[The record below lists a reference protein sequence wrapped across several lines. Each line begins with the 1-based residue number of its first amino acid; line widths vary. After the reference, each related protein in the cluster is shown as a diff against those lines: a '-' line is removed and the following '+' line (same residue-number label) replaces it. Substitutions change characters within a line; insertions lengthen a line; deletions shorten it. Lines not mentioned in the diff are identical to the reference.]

1 VGTVA
6 FIAVAFGAMMLGMVG
21 VVYMTLNH
29 LVKTGAITITPPPSQ
44 PSPADVEA
52 FVALPEQRIAQ
63 EIPEIETRLAK
74 HPRFKDLPSADRKA
88 AAEELA
94 QKAAMHLGRY
104 RRGV

>member
-1 VGTVA
+1 MGTVA
-6 FIAVAFGAMMLGMVG
+6 LILAGLCGGMAVLLWQDFRHYRTSA
-21 VVYMTLNH
+21 
-29 LVKTGAITITPPPSQ
+29 PSQ